1 MQWISASIVRIPS
14 SRIQFVRELGEGA
27 FGLVYL
33 GLYNNQDAGSNELK
47 ALPVAIKTLKESH
60 GDMRD
65 FEREAELLTGLDH
78 DNIVKVYG
86 ISDDREPR
94 MIIFEYMENGDL
106 NNFLKYIN
114 KKTCLGSY
122 PLCECISVA
131 EPFL

>member
-33 GLYNNQDAGSNELK
+33 GLYNNHDAGSNELK

-106 NNFLKYIN
+106 NNFLRYIN
-114 KKTCLGSY
+114 EKTWLLSS
-122 PLCECISVA
+122 LWMH
-131 EPFL
+131 